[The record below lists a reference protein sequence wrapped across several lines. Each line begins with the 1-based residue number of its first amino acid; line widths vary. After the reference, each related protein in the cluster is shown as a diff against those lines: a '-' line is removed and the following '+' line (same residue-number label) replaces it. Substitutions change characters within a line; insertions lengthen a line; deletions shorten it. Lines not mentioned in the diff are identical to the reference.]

1 MWLPEGQFSSSTSAD
16 MKVCLSS
23 DTHHSWAGTHG
34 LREKCW
40 CLLFTRNHN
49 GALRLSPPTFEEA
62 LFWHSHLLSHSFRH
76 HPELVFICKGGI
88 KESATSLSL
97 SPPLPSSPLTWGSV
111 FHFTHFSKLI
121 NQNCHCVKYCPNNT
135 TLEINIWAFQT
146 DFYVKWCNACLNL

>member
-1 MWLPEGQFSSSTSAD
+1 MHLSSCTPATFLTSLFYCCFNDLSVQKFRLRFYKERCCNSWEMWLPGGQFSSTSAD
-16 MKVCLSS
+16 MNVCLSS

-62 LFWHSHLLSHSFRH
+62 LFWHSYLLSHSFRH
-76 HPELVFICKGGI
+76 HAELVSICKGGI

-97 SPPLPSSPLTWGSV
+97 SPPLPSLGAVSFILLTFLS
-111 FHFTHFSKLI
+111 
-121 NQNCHCVKYCPNNT
+121 
-135 TLEINIWAFQT
+135 
-146 DFYVKWCNACLNL
+146 